1 MKLYQYIRKFVRQ
14 YNIEMNIVRFCLPGM
29 LALALLAGLVGLN
42 MPQAHAQEY
51 LPQSPDSAQTLRII
65 YQIFGPYGDQATR
78 VAECESG
85 LNPNASNNYWIGGSH
100 AVGLFQIL
108 YPSTWYTTSQSGQ
121 SPYDAAANTRA
132 AHDIFVRDGYSW
144 REWSCRP

>member
-1 MKLYQYIRKFVRQ
+1 MKLYQYMRKSARQ
-14 YNIEMNIVRFCLPGM
+14 YNIKTNIVRFSLPCL

-42 MPQAHAQEY
+42 IPQAHAQEHVS
-51 LPQSPDSAQTLRII
+51 QSANDAQTLSVI
-65 YQIFGPYGDQATR
+65 YQVFGPYGNQAMH

-85 LNPNASNNYWIGGSH
+85 LNPNATNNYYVGGSH
-100 AVGLFQIL
+100 AAGLFQIL
-108 YPSTWYTTSQSGQ
+108 YPSTWYTTSQADF
-121 SPYDAAANTRA
+121 SPYNAAANTRA

>member
-1 MKLYQYIRKFVRQ
+1 LRLYQYIRKFVRQ
-14 YNIEMNIVRFCLPGM
+14 YNIEMNIVRFSLPGM

-42 MPQAHAQEY
+42 MPQAHAQQY
-51 LPQSPDSAQTLRII
+51 LSQSPDNAQTLSII
-65 YQIFGPYGDQATR
+65 NQIFGPYGDQATQ

-85 LNPNASNNYWIGGSH
+85 LNPNASNNYWVGGSH

-108 YPSTWYTTSQSGQ
+108 YPSTWYTTSQASQ
-121 SPYDAAANTRA
+121 SPYDATANTRA

-144 REWSCRP
+144 REWSCQP